1 MENNTDLINKIE
13 NIKNRS
19 EERILILDEKMNDL
33 SNELNRLIDNYKID
47 LYKDKIE
54 NNDDIDIFSLQQ
66 IIIDYVNN
74 ERENSIDNLND
85 IFNKI
90 IENINQKNINLKE
103 NENIK
108 KLINIIKNELIKQ
121 LKEIQNKKDDLELQK
136 NEIDNKIKTQIFE
149 QFEII
154 NNRIMNE
161 LLVGNKE
168 KDLIINNT
176 QEFLLEIKNQMK
188 TEKLQR

>member
-33 SNELNRLIDNYKID
+33 NNELNRLIDNYKID

-108 KLINIIKNELIKQ
+108 KLINIIKNKLIKQ

>member
-33 SNELNRLIDNYKID
+33 NNELNRLIDNYKID

>member
-33 SNELNRLIDNYKID
+33 NNELNRLIDNYKID

-149 QFEII
+149 QFEIV